1 MKVALWIAGAVV
13 LTCLVFPPLFFGW
26 VIAFIA
32 WVIADKGFKKKQ
44 SALPSRQSFGGP
56 VVSKRQLDEF
66 ERSSTE
72 IEKGLDVE
80 LSQTVEFPD
89 ALGNDYRTAELREQ
103 VESTLSTPGLYETI
117 PEEHI
122 HNWEQRAELVVLPPD
137 EWRINGSPGRVVVD
151 GDWSF
156 PLKATSEEDWQ
167 LYIYTVKGFP
177 DLHKIGIAKDVLKR
191 KEKYYGRCV
200 KKWTLPKRDAVVV
213 EYLFKHATYGLAN
226 KNIPRWNVGN
236 ADEENLQPK
245 ILDVWEKYPD
255 SKGLTEVRLI
265 SAEAAKTTLEQ
276 IQQDLNWHLKVD
288 ELVLKYGIQTF
299 GGDLSGRGTVQIPH
313 RFWRLKPHHEPTRRE
328 TDGANSIHDEMSEH
342 FYQIRL
348 KEYEDE
354 LQQCWDAGL
363 LS

>member
-1 MKVALWIAGAVV
+1 MKVAVWIAVAVV
-13 LTCLVFPPLFFGW
+13 VTCLVFPPLFIGW

-32 WVIADKGFKKKQ
+32 WVIADQGFKKKQ
-44 SALPSRQSFGGP
+44 SAQPTSQSFGGP

-66 ERSSTE
+66 ELERTT
-72 IEKGLDVE
+72 
-80 LSQTVEFPD
+80 TVEFPEAVGED
-89 ALGNDYRTAELREQ
+89 FRTKEVREPIEY
-103 VESTLSTPGLYETI
+103 VLSRPDLYKTTPEQY
-117 PEEHI
+117 I
-122 HNWEQRAELVVLPPD
+122 HNEEAKAALVVLPPD

-151 GDWSF
+151 GDWKF
-156 PLKATSEEDWQ
+156 PLQAVSEDDWQ
-167 LYIYTVKGFP
+167 LYVYTVKGFP

-226 KNIPRWNVGN
+226 KNIPRWNAGN
-236 ADEENLQPK
+236 ADEENLRPE
-245 ILDVWEKYPD
+245 LLELWEQYPE

-328 TDGANSIHDEMSEH
+328 TDEANSIHDEMSEH

-354 LQQCWDAGL
+354 LKQCWDATL
-363 LS
+363 LP